1 MKKTLGEI
9 KSVITK
15 EAHNKRESA
24 AYGGER
30 GDGGASQL
38 EGELN
43 LFMSGVKAY
52 IDKHN
57 KVLSG
62 DTDFEVP
69 EQWVKYFIKED
80 EEYDEYLRL
89 KNKFDNLKKL

>member
-24 AYGGER
+24 AYGGEW

-43 LFMSGVKAY
+43 LFMSGVKATVDVY

-69 EQWVKYFIKED
+69 KQWEKFFIKED
-80 EEYDEYLRL
+80 EEYEEYLRL
-89 KNKFDNLKKL
+89 KNKFK

>member
-24 AYGGER
+24 AYGGEW
-30 GDGGASQL
+30 GDGGASKL

-43 LFMSGVKAY
+43 LFMSGVKATV
-52 IDKHN
+52 D
-57 KVLSG
+57 VLSG

-69 EQWVKYFIKED
+69 EQWEKFFIKED